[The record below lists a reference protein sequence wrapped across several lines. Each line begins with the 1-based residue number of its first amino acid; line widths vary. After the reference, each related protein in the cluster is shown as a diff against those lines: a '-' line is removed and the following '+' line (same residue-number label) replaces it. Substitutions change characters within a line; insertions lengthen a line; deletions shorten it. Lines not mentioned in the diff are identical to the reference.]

1 MKLLN
6 LRSFELKSSVHEV
19 FDHIW
24 KTLIHADIET
34 RQFAIYNAVEG
45 EETAS
50 QTPLPL
56 TSLR

>member
-6 LRSFELKSSVHEV
+6 IRSFELKSAVHEV

-34 RQFAIYNAVEG
+34 RQIAVYDVVKG
-45 EETAS
+45 NNTV
-50 QTPLPL
+50 L
-56 TSLR
+56 